1 MALNKFCFCFDH
13 RLGVMVKSIIYAIL
27 RFGIA
32 FLAAFEIR
40 FQTSKIAFQILK
52 IRLVFS

>member
-40 FQTSKIAFQILK
+40 FPILK
-52 IRLVFS
+52 PKIFYL